1 MFIKTVIECL
11 NTHKVAYALVGGY
24 AVALHGAVRG
34 TIDVDIVIQLSK
46 TAFRKAENALLSIG
60 LKPRLPVSADEVF
73 DFREEYINNKNL
85 IAWSFINPDRPSEI
99 VDIIITDNLKEI
111 KTVTK
116 SALGLKVKVASI
128 PDLIRLKKAAGREQ
142 DLLDIKALEKLL

>member
-99 VDIIITDNLKEI
+99 VDIIITDNLKDI